1 MLKAR
6 RHDGILLHTA
16 VPLKKD
22 DFNTP
27 YGILFS
33 EKENDGFDRYSK
45 PSFSIWISCYAYGL
59 LPL

>member
-33 EKENDGFDRYSK
+33 EKENDGFDRFQNRRLAFGYLAMRMDY
-45 PSFSIWISCYAYGL
+45 CH
-59 LPL
+59 